1 MDKRFTYTFG
11 ALDGVSVNQGLVVAS
26 GWVIGLE
33 DEITNLSL
41 YCNDELL
48 TVGDAQFN
56 QASPDVFR
64 AHPDL
69 PGTANCR
76 FRLTAKL
83 TGDTQGTSGKRLL
96 SVVPQ
101 SQGRRGVPLERI
113 DPPQL
118 KPPTPEQAIMV
129 GHGDFTETSFSLLS
143 HFRLVANLP
152 KNARV
157 LEPGC
162 GLGRVAYA
170 LAHYLEGTGR
180 YDGFDVSA
188 KAIQI
193 ARSIFAD
200 SDRTSFQHVDLY
212 NKMYNPSG
220 AIHSKTFTFPFP
232 ANHFDFT
239 VLTSVF
245 THMLPDDVRRFL
257 LEIARTL
264 VSGGQCFATFFALD
278 DLAKINLSAGKTAL
292 AIVHPRAEGCFVEN
306 PATPENAVAYDY
318 DTLAEMID
326 AAGLIIE
333 QIHWG
338 KWSGR
343 SRFLSYQDTFLLRK
357 P

>member
-1 MDKRFTYTFG
+1 MDKSFTYTFG
-11 ALDGVSVNQGLVVAS
+11 ALDGISVNHGLVAAS

-33 DEITNLSL
+33 GEITNLNL

-48 TVGDAQFN
+48 TVDDAQLN
-56 QASPDVFR
+56 QASPDVFH

-76 FRLTAKL
+76 FRLVAKL
-83 TGDTQGTSGKRLL
+83 TDDAQRTEDKRLL
-96 SVVPQ
+96 SVVPR
-101 SQGRRGVPLERI
+101 SHGRPGIPLERI

-118 KPPTPEQAIMV
+118 NPPTSDQAIMV

-143 HFRLVANLP
+143 LFRLVANLP

-180 YDGFDVSA
+180 YDGFDVSE

-193 ARSIFAD
+193 AQSIFAD
-200 SDRTSFQHVDLY
+200 SNRTSFQHVDLY

-220 AIHSKTFTFPFP
+220 TIHSRAFTFPFP

-264 VSGGQCFATFFALD
+264 VAGGQCFATFFALD
-278 DLAKINLSAGKTAL
+278 DLAKINLLAGKTAL
-292 AIVHPRAEGCFVEN
+292 AIVHPHAEGCFVEN

-318 DTLAEMID
+318 GTLVEMID
-326 AAGLIIE
+326 VAGLKIE
-333 QIHWG
+333 QVHWG

-343 SRFLSYQDTFLLRK
+343 SRFLSYQDIFLLRK
-357 P
+357 T